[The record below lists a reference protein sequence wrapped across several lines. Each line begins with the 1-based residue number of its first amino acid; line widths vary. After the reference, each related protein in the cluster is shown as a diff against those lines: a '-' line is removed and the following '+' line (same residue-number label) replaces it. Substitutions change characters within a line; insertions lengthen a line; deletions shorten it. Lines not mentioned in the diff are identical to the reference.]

1 MMFGLNMLAS
11 SSAHEN
17 EDGAVATPRA
27 VHWLS
32 STPRMGTMAKNL
44 GEASKE
50 ATSTSNL
57 AYNTHSWCTT
67 FRLLNFFVESSFVLG
82 PWIVFSALSIGL
94 AAVNHYAPHIAAEL
108 YIDTS
113 PLGLGGVMGL
123 LLAFRLNASYTRWSL
138 ARTYWGQVINGSR
151 SLLTQMIASAASHQ
165 TLHKMSSEARHTAH
179 ALHEQVGGW
188 LIAFA
193 VALCCHLRQET
204 LPRPPKG
211 AFRRVAPNEG
221 YSFKATLHDEASFNQ
236 REKSGR
242 MLSGPLSRPRAGK
255 GRFDALFTLLSR
267 SQYAQLKESTHSPL
281 YALTRLRHAVETALI
296 TPVSVPCTTAED
308 GGSTNARCK
317 QYLIYPHPHMM
328 SHSLFG
334 VTEDILGALTGC
346 ERILR
351 TPLPP
356 GYVGVLR
363 ILMILFLTVL
373 PFSLV
378 ESLRWGVVPIHMV
391 LSYVILEVEETA
403 VQIEQPFGF
412 EYNDLP
418 IDVYCLTVQADVLR
432 LLDESRAQANRPR
445 SEGDRSSSADDLG
458 ASTIPRWTQ
467 QEEMD
472 VDDPEPEPEQ
482 RTCQGSVLS
491 SIAVSSA
498 TALATAVP
506 TTAAEQEQEQGSS
519 AKAVLDSEPSARL

>member
-1 MMFGLNMLAS
+1 
-11 SSAHEN
+11 
-17 EDGAVATPRA
+17 
-27 VHWLS
+27 
-32 STPRMGTMAKNL
+32 
-44 GEASKE
+44 
-50 ATSTSNL
+50 
-57 AYNTHSWCTT
+57 
-67 FRLLNFFVESSFVLG
+67 
-82 PWIVFSALSIGL
+82 
-94 AAVNHYAPHIAAEL
+94 
-108 YIDTS
+108 
-113 PLGLGGVMGL
+113 
-123 LLAFRLNASYTRWSL
+123 
-138 ARTYWGQVINGSR
+138 
-151 SLLTQMIASAASHQ
+151 
-165 TLHKMSSEARHTAH
+165 
-179 ALHEQVGGW
+179 
-188 LIAFA
+188 
-193 VALCCHLRQET
+193 
-204 LPRPPKG
+204 
-211 AFRRVAPNEG
+211 
-221 YSFKATLHDEASFNQ
+221 
-236 REKSGR
+236 

-255 GRFDALFTLLSR
+255 GRFDARFTLLSR

-418 IDVYCLTVQADVLR
+418 IDVYCLRSKRMYCASSMSHARKLTARAPKAIGAVCGRPWCLNHPS
-432 LLDESRAQANRPR
+432 LD
-445 SEGDRSSSADDLG
+445 
-458 ASTIPRWTQ
+458 
-467 QEEMD
+467 
-472 VDDPEPEPEQ
+472 
-482 RTCQGSVLS
+482 
-491 SIAVSSA
+491 
-498 TALATAVP
+498 
-506 TTAAEQEQEQGSS
+506 AAGGNG
-519 AKAVLDSEPSARL
+519 R